1 MKFGGSSLAS
11 REKIENITRLSAR
24 NSYDNKLY
32 VVLSAFKGITD
43 KLVECT
49 RKATI
54 RCDTYHAVVNDI
66 NTQHIEIV
74 KNLFPPKAQTKVI
87 TSLQLMINDL
97 EEILHGVE
105 LIKEC
110 SPRILD
116 LIMSFG
122 ERMSCSLVSHYMQTV
137 NLDAIYI
144 DARDLIVTD
153 DTYGQAMVDFAA
165 SYKRI
170 KKRLMTSDGIPIITG
185 FISATSDGVT
195 TTLGR
200 NGSDYTASLIAAGVD
215 ADRIEIWTDVGGV
228 MSTDPAFVAAA
239 FVIPE
244 LSYQEAMELSYFG
257 ARVLHPYT
265 MIPAVEKKIPIL
277 IKNSLNPQSK
287 GTLITEKIAQPR
299 TTITGIASIDDVALV
314 NVEGG
319 GMIGIPGI
327 AARIFGA
334 LAKESINIMLISQA
348 SSEHS
353 ICLVF
358 RKPAAERAMAALQ
371 KELKLEIETKRI
383 QNFDLLQDLVVIAI
397 IGENMRGA
405 PGITG
410 KLFGALGQS
419 RINILAIAQGSSERN
434 ISFVIAKKDQREAL
448 NTIHRAFLEE
458 F

>member
-1 MKFGGSSLAS
+1 
-11 REKIENITRLSAR
+11 
-24 NSYDNKLY
+24 
-32 VVLSAFKGITD
+32 
-43 KLVECT
+43 
-49 RKATI
+49 
-54 RCDTYHAVVNDI
+54 
-66 NTQHIEIV
+66 
-74 KNLFPPKAQTKVI
+74 
-87 TSLQLMINDL
+87 
-97 EEILHGVE
+97 
-105 LIKEC
+105 
-110 SPRILD
+110 
-116 LIMSFG
+116 
-122 ERMSCSLVSHYMQTV
+122 
-137 NLDAIYI
+137 
-144 DARDLIVTD
+144 
-153 DTYGQAMVDFAA
+153 
-165 SYKRI
+165 
-170 KKRLMTSDGIPIITG
+170 
-185 FISATSDGVT
+185 
-195 TTLGR
+195 
-200 NGSDYTASLIAAGVD
+200 
-215 ADRIEIWTDVGGV
+215 
-228 MSTDPAFVAAA
+228 
-239 FVIPE
+239 
-244 LSYQEAMELSYFG
+244 MELSYFG